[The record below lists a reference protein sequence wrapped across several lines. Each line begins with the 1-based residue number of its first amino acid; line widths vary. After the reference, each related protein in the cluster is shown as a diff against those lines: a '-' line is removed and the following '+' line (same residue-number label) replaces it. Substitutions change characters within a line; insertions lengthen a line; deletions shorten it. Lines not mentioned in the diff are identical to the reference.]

1 MLQFDHVNH
10 TYAPRRSARIAV
22 LQDFSF
28 QVADSECVALLGR
41 SGSGK
46 STVLRLAAGMLVPD
60 AGDVLVQGTR
70 ISSLGEAERA
80 AFRLAHVAQVHQDFK
95 LLAGLDALDNVALP
109 ERLRG
114 AELRTARELA
124 KEALTRVGLAGRL
137 SHRPG
142 ELSGGE
148 QQRVAL
154 ARALLG
160 APRLVLADEPTGSLD
175 ATQREEILDLLFEIF
190 PDTAMVIVTHDPA
203 VAARAA
209 RVERIVA

>member
-10 TYAPRRSARIAV
+10 TYAPRRSARLAV

-142 ELSGGE
+142 ELSGG
-148 QQRVAL
+148 RTAARGL
-154 ARALLG
+154 GARAHG
-160 APRLVLADEPTGSLD
+160 GSASRACGRADRLAGCHS
-175 ATQREEILDLLFEIF
+175 AGG
-190 PDTAMVIVTHDPA
+190 DP
-203 VAARAA
+203 
-209 RVERIVA
+209 